1 MKVRLVELLPA
12 LLLASLLSPLMVPA
26 AHEVPTYTMT
36 VTPAK

>member
-12 LLLASLLSPLMVPA
+12 LLLAGLLSPLMVPA
-26 AHEVPTYTMT
+26 AHETPSYTMT